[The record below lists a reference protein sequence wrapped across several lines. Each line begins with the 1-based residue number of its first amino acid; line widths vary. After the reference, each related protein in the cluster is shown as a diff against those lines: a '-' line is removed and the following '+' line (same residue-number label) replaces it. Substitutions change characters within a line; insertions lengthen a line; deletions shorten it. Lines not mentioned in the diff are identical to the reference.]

1 MVSTPTTLAKDNPQ
15 IYNLRS
21 VRDYDISLAQLNVEH
36 TYPAEGP
43 STCVVRVDLNL
54 VLETAHRDAL
64 DTGSWVNIIGYVK
77 VSASRKNKRKWSSPI
92 EVNPTSE
99 VVVQAILLWTAG
111 SLRIGEYERALERQ
125 KDERRKAI
133 EMIASYNQTDGKA
146 PY

>member
-1 MVSTPTTLAKDNPQ
+1 MVSTPTALARDDPQ

-36 TYPAEGP
+36 TYPTEDP
-43 STCVVRVDLNL
+43 PTCVVRVDLSL
-54 VLETAHRDAL
+54 VLETVHRDAL

-77 VSASRKNKRKWSSPI
+77 VSTSGKNKRKRSSHI
-92 EVNPTSE
+92 EVNPTPE
-99 VVVQAILLWTAG
+99 VVVQAVLLWTAG

-125 KDERRKAI
+125 KDERKKAI
-133 EMIASYNQTDGKA
+133 ETIASYNQTNGRA